1 MEFLMTNYL
10 SPLSLNCDKY
20 YTEFHS
26 KGFSR
31 SKDINNSFKP
41 IKI

>member
-1 MEFLMTNYL
+1 MEFLMTL
-10 SPLSLNCDKY
+10 IICRLNCDKY

-26 KGFSR
+26 NAFSR